1 LQHAFKFEHYCRL
14 YEHVLIWC
22 NSGDG
27 RGANSQCGT
36 NLVNT
41 TKSIVHKWSTTWAF
55 QDPTPLQHTQVHLP
69 PPKIH
74 LFYFI
79 LFFPNKSCNTAILFL
94 PRRLGDNPKKTKRKK
109 SKRYFR
115 NTCYNMRVFSKAI
128 GLNIA
133 PFIATFLAFTKPNCL
148 VLLISHHLAYQ
159 EKHCRKAMGNCLVLQ
174 ENVVK
179 IVKTD
184 GKILEYK
191 TPIKVEEVLVQFS
204 GHAVSESL
212 TVLRYLEPQTKLVRG
227 QLYYLVALPP
237 PSPKTNKKVRFAD
250 PEVQDVQKS
259 SVVRI
264 KLVISKQELQNMLQN
279 EGFSVSK
286 MLSLVHEDK
295 GEDLSQ
301 KNEDVSQGWKPALE
315 SIPEVK

>member
-1 LQHAFKFEHYCRL
+1 
-14 YEHVLIWC
+14 
-22 NSGDG
+22 
-27 RGANSQCGT
+27 
-36 NLVNT
+36 
-41 TKSIVHKWSTTWAF
+41 
-55 QDPTPLQHTQVHLP
+55 
-69 PPKIH
+69 
-74 LFYFI
+74 
-79 LFFPNKSCNTAILFL
+79 
-94 PRRLGDNPKKTKRKK
+94 
-109 SKRYFR
+109 
-115 NTCYNMRVFSKAI
+115 MRVFSKAI